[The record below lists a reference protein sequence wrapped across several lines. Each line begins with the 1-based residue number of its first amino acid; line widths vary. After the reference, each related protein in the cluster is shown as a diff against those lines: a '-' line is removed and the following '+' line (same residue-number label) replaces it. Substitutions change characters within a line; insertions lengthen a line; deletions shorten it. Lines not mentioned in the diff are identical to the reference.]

1 MRVNP
6 RENIETTEILSV
18 LMIQSSLPISF
29 WERISLTLMNVL
41 FFDSILSFT
50 PKITAEEN
58 YSETVAKFV
67 QIESSVISQAAE

>member
-1 MRVNP
+1 
-6 RENIETTEILSV
+6 
-18 LMIQSSLPISF
+18 
-29 WERISLTLMNVL
+29 MNVL

-67 QIESSVISQAAE
+67 QIEYSVISQAAE